1 MTNPIKPQLL
11 ELVDA
16 ARATK
21 QAFIAGLTDAQR
33 DEVAPLGEWAA
44 RDHVA
49 HVTFWEDRYVLRLAA
64 QVRGEA
70 PPPSLGEDDEV
81 NAQVLADQHARSWPD
96 LEAEAARVYAA
107 LLATIEEGSEA
118 VLTGPSDQAS
128 VTPRPVW
135 AGIADSVYDH
145 PAMHYADYYR
155 THGDLPRATQV
166 REDVVATLAR
176 LFPGSVAHGYALYN
190 LGCFYALTGQADK
203 AILAISESLAQAPDL
218 TEWSTKD
225 SDLDSLR
232 DLPAFQALYA
242 GQPA

>member
-1 MTNPIKPQLL
+1 MTNTIKPQLL

-21 QAFIAGLTDAQR
+21 QAFIDGLSDAQR
-33 DEVAPLGEWAA
+33 DEVAPPGEWAA

-49 HVTFWEDRYVLRLAA
+49 HVTFWEDRYVLRLVARL
-64 QVRGEA
+64 RGEA

-81 NAQVLADQHARSWPD
+81 NARVLADQHARAWPD

-107 LLATIEEGSEA
+107 LLATIQEGSEA
-118 VLTGPSDQAS
+118 LLTGADDPPA
-128 VTPRPVW
+128 VGTRPVW

-145 PAMHYADYYR
+145 SAMHYADYYR
-155 THGDLPRATQV
+155 AHGDLPRATQV
-166 REDVVATLAR
+166 REGVVATLAR
-176 LFPGSVAHGYALYN
+176 LFPGSAAYSNGLYN
-190 LGCFYALTGQADK
+190 LGCFYALTGQPDK
-203 AILAISESLAQAPDL
+203 AIPAIGESLALAPHL
-218 TEWSTKD
+218 TDWSTKD

-232 DLPAFQALYA
+232 DLPAFQALYP